1 MLKFLMHIEHLSK
14 DNIYEVLIK
23 TGQYLKAQDIKYLN
37 MIIIFEIKV
46 ISNI

>member
-1 MLKFLMHIEHLSK
+1 MHIEHLSE
-14 DNIYEVLIK
+14 DDIYELLLK

-46 ISNI
+46 MSNI

>member
-1 MLKFLMHIEHLSK
+1 MLTVLNLNKGFLMHIEHLSK

-37 MIIIFEIKV
+37 MK
-46 ISNI
+46 